1 MLYLCIAL
9 HRSIPQ
15 LFQIN
20 KKMTG
25 LKIGGVPEHFNLPW
39 RLAIE
44 EGKLKDIGL
53 DLHWSDMSGG
63 TGQMI
68 RGLETGSI
76 DIAVLLT
83 EGITKA
89 VLQGLDAKILQVFVT
104 SPLHWGIHVPFKSDI
119 KTVDQLEAQTFAIS
133 REGSG
138 SQLMAYV
145 KADQEGWNISDLK
158 FNVIGD
164 VYGGLWAL
172 ENNEAQAFLWEKYT
186 TFPYCEQGK
195 CRYIDEVV
203 TPWPCFVIA
212 VSNKAYAKH
221 KDLLDK
227 MCTVVNHRARE
238 IKKDENTVEIIS
250 WRYNLRSGQVANWL
264 IETDWNYDGIEYPLA
279 FEKTVKYLLKLKL
292 INENEAFDWR
302 SKLFFN

>member
-1 MLYLCIAL
+1 MI
-9 HRSIPQ
+9 
-15 LFQIN
+15 
-20 KKMTG
+20 G
-25 LKIGGVPEHFNLPW
+25 LNIGGVPEHFNYPW

-44 EGKLKDIGL
+44 EGRLKNIGL
-53 DLHWSDMSGG
+53 DMHWSDMSGG

-68 RGLETGSI
+68 RGLESGTI

-89 VLQGLDAKILQVFVT
+89 VLEGLDVKILQVYVT

-119 KTVDQLEAQTFAIS
+119 QKVSQLENQTFAIS
-133 REGSG
+133 RVGSG

-145 KADQEGWNISDLK
+145 KADQEGWDISKLK

-186 TFPYCEQGK
+186 TYPFCQQQK

-212 VSNKAYAKH
+212 VRNEVYEKH
-221 KDLLDK
+221 ADLLNQ
-227 MCTVVNHRARE
+227 MCQV
-238 IKKDENTVEIIS
+238 INTTAEEVKSNPETANSIS
-250 WRYNLRSGQVANWL
+250 WRYNLPIEQTKSWL
-264 IETDWNYDGIEYPLA
+264 SEVDWNYKGETFPAA
-279 FEKTVKYLLKLKL
+279 FEEVVKYLLKLNL
-292 INENEAFDWR
+292 IDERQSQDWN
-302 SKLFFN
+302 SKLFIQ

>member
-1 MLYLCIAL
+1 
-9 HRSIPQ
+9 
-15 LFQIN
+15 
-20 KKMTG
+20 MTG

-44 EGKLKDIGL
+44 EGKFREIGL

-63 TGQMI
+63 TGQMV
-68 RGLETGSI
+68 RGLESGSI

-89 VLQGLDAKILQVFVT
+89 ILEGLDARILQVYVT
-104 SPLHWGIHVPFKSDI
+104 TPLHWGVHVPYHSDI
-119 KTVDQLEAQTFAIS
+119 NSIDQLEGKTFAIS
-133 REGSG
+133 RKGSG
-138 SQLMAYV
+138 SELMAYV
-145 KADQEGWNISDLK
+145 KADLEGWDTSQLK
-158 FNVIGD
+158 FNVVGD

-186 TFPYCEQGK
+186 TFPFCEQKK

-212 VSNKAYAKH
+212 VKNSVYEKH
-221 KDLLDK
+221 AGLLDQ
-227 MCTVVNHRARE
+227 MCKVVNNKARE
-238 IKKDENTVEIIS
+238 IKSHSYSVDIIS
-250 WRYNLRSGQVANWL
+250 WRYNLRSGQVKNWL

-279 FEKTVKYLLKLKL
+279 FEKTIRYLLKLQL
-292 INENEAFDWR
+292 ISPEQADNWR
-302 SKLFFN
+302 EKLFFR

>member
-1 MLYLCIAL
+1 ML
-9 HRSIPQ
+9 R
-15 LFQIN
+15 
-20 KKMTG
+20 

-44 EGKLKDIGL
+44 EGRFRAEDIQ
-53 DLHWSDMSGG
+53 LHWSDMGGG

-89 VLQGLDAKILQVFVT
+89 ILQGLDAKIIQVYVT
-104 SPLHWGIHVPFKSDI
+104 TPLHWGIHVPYKSDI
-119 KTVDQLEAQTFAIS
+119 VSVDQLENQTFAIS

-138 SQLMAYV
+138 SHLMSYV
-145 KADQEGWNISDLK
+145 KANQEGWDTKKLN
-158 FNVIGD
+158 FNVVGD
-164 VYGGLWAL
+164 IYGGLWAL

-186 TFPYCEQGK
+186 THPYTEQKK

-212 VSNKAYAKH
+212 VRNEVLEKHPEELNKLCDIVNTKAAEMK
-221 KDLLDK
+221 KNDSVVDLI
-227 MCTVVNHRARE
+227 C
-238 IKKDENTVEIIS
+238 
-250 WRYNLRSGQVANWL
+250 WRYNLRHGQVENWL
-264 IETDWNYDGIEYPLA
+264 NETDWNYDGIEYPLA
-279 FEKTVKYLLKLKL
+279 FTKAISYLIKLDL
-292 INENEAFDWR
+292 ISEEEAEDWR
-302 SKLFFN
+302 KKLF